1 MDFQI
6 DVDPTHGVIRPTL
19 MTSCRRPSRFLIDH
33 ESPAHDV
40 KKAVGF
46 SMRYSLMPP
55 VGCGRGNTR
64 FLLFFTTLEGM
75 YAHENEAYTPG
86 IFLVVEASL
95 RRGLDLPH
103 ASGIASVTAI
113 PRLNQSWP
121 YSLTWEHTPPRM
133 AKKRRRRA
141 RPSQHLVL
149 PPIY

>member
-19 MTSCRRPSRFLIDH
+19 MTSGRRPSRFLIDH

-86 IFLVVEASL
+86 IFLVVEDLPAPRAQSTL
-95 RRGLDLPH
+95 PRGLLP
-103 ASGIASVTAI
+103 S
-113 PRLNQSWP
+113 
-121 YSLTWEHTPPRM
+121 
-133 AKKRRRRA
+133 RRS
-141 RPSQHLVL
+141 PVL
-149 PPIY
+149 INPGPTR